1 MRLRSLSAAL
11 DAVTGLVVELGG
23 DPASLRSAVERSD
36 GAGFAPHAFQ
46 VALGRAAVLTGRED
60 FGLALARR
68 RTLETFGELGPLLG
82 SAASVGEAVG
92 QLLQLL
98 PYLQE
103 GGVRARI
110 ERHGL
115 EAILI
120 GQVVLSDPPAFD
132 QQLDHLAAAAVGLLR
147 GLTSPDWTPDAV
159 YLTRRRP
166 RSTTAHE
173 AFFGAPVLFG
183 QETTAVA
190 FRAGLLDR
198 PVARANLELNRILYA
213 RLSERTR
220 LAGDGLAEQV
230 RDRIWRGLGDRW
242 RGEAGVAADLGMPLR
257 TLQRRLAGEGRP
269 FRRLL
274 EETRLEL
281 AQRLMRH
288 SDLPLSDIAAALGYA
303 EPAIFTRFFRRCAGR
318 TPGDW
323 RRQTTSFENAKRPG
337 DEAGALRSSIRSRAS
352 AARGS

>member
-11 DAVTGLVVELGG
+11 DAVADLVVELGG
-23 DPASLRSAVERSD
+23 NPAPLRSAVERTD
-36 GAGFAPHAFQ
+36 RGPDEAGFVPHAFQ
-46 VALGRAAVLTGRED
+46 VALGLAAVLTGRED

-68 RTLETFGELGPLLG
+68 RTLETFGEFGSLLR
-82 SAASVGEAVG
+82 SAASVGEAIE
-92 QLLQLL
+92 QLIQLL
-98 PYLQE
+98 PYIQH

-110 ERHGL
+110 ERNGP
-115 EAILI
+115 EAVLI

-132 QQLDHLAAAAVGLLR
+132 QQLDHLAATAVGLIR
-147 GLTSPDWTPDAV
+147 CLTGPDWTPDAV
-159 YLTRRRP
+159 YLTRRKP
-166 RSTTAHE
+166 RSVSAHE

-198 PVARANLELNRILYA
+198 PVARANLEFNRILYA

-220 LAGDGLAEQV
+220 TVAGGVTERV
-230 RDRIWRGLGDRW
+230 RERIWRGLGDRW
-242 RGEAGVAADLGMPLR
+242 KGEPGVAADLGIPLR
-257 TLQRRLAGEGRP
+257 TLQRRLAEEGKP
-269 FRRLL
+269 FRRLM

-303 EPAIFTRFFRRCAGR
+303 EPAIFTRFFRRCTGYA
-318 TPGDW
+318 PGEW
-323 RRQTTSFENAKRPG
+323 RRRAAAK
-337 DEAGALRSSIRSRAS
+337 
-352 AARGS
+352 AAMA

>member
-11 DAVTGLVVELGG
+11 DAVVDLVVELGG
-23 DPASLRSAVERSD
+23 DPAPLRSAVARQGRRSD
-36 GAGFAPHAFQ
+36 EAAFVPHAFQ
-46 VALGRAAVLTGRED
+46 VALGLGAVLTGRED

-68 RTLETFGELGPLLG
+68 RTLETFGEFGSLLRN
-82 SAASVGEAVG
+82 AASVGEAVG

-98 PYLQE
+98 PYIQN
-103 GGVRARI
+103 GGVRAHI
-110 ERHGL
+110 ERNGP

-120 GQVVLSDPPAFD
+120 GQVVLSGPPALD

-147 GLTSPDWTPDAV
+147 CLAGPDWTPDAV
-159 YLTRRRP
+159 YLTRRKP
-166 RSTTAHE
+166 RSVTAHE

-183 QETTAVA
+183 QETTAVV
-190 FRAGLLDR
+190 FQAGLLDL

-220 LAGDGLAEQV
+220 SVAGDLTERV

-242 RGEAGVAADLGMPLR
+242 KGESGVAADLGIPLR
-257 TLQRRLAGEGRP
+257 TLQRRLAGEGRS
-269 FRRLL
+269 FRSLM

-288 SDLPLSDIAAALGYA
+288 SDLPLSEIAMVLGYA
-303 EPAIFTRFFRRCAGR
+303 EPAVFTRFFRRCTGR
-318 TPGDW
+318 TPRNW
-323 RRQTTSFENAKRPG
+323 RK
-337 DEAGALRSSIRSRAS
+337 
-352 AARGS
+352 AATGTFQMDQQPS

>member
-11 DAVTGLVVELGG
+11 DAVTDLVVELGG
-23 DPASLRSAVERSD
+23 DPATLRAAVVRPD
-36 GAGFAPHAFQ
+36 GDGFVPHAFQ

-82 SAASVGEAVG
+82 SAGSVGEAVG

-98 PYLQE
+98 PYLQD

-110 ERHGL
+110 ERNGP

-120 GQVVLSDPPAFD
+120 GQVVLLDPPAFD

-147 GLTSPDWTPDAV
+147 GLTRPDWTPDAV

-166 RSTTAHE
+166 PSTTAHE
-173 AFFGAPVLFG
+173 TFFGAPVLFG

-190 FRAGLLDR
+190 FRAALLDA

-213 RLSERTR
+213 RLTEQTR
-220 LAGDGLAEQV
+220 SVGGELAEQV

-242 RGEAGVAADLGMPLR
+242 AGEAGVAADLGIPPR
-257 TLQRRLAGEGRP
+257 TLQRRLAGEGKP
-269 FRRLL
+269 FRRLM

-288 SDLPLSDIAAALGYA
+288 SDLPLSDIAAALGFA
-303 EPAIFTRFFRRCAGR
+303 EPAVFTRFFKRCTGRR
-318 TPGDW
+318 PGDW
-323 RRQTTSFENAKRPG
+323 RRQATAPAKTQNAPAVRPG
-337 DEAGALRSSIRSRAS
+337 RC
-352 AARGS
+352 GS

>member
-11 DAVTGLVVELGG
+11 DAVVDLVVELGG
-23 DPASLRSAVERSD
+23 DPAPLRSAVERRTRGPD
-36 GAGFAPHAFQ
+36 EAGFVPHAFQ
-46 VALGRAAVLTGRED
+46 VALGLAAGLTGRED

-68 RTLETFGELGPLLG
+68 RTLETFGELGSLLD
-82 SAASVGEAVG
+82 SAASVGEAIG

-98 PYLQE
+98 PYIQN

-110 ERHGL
+110 ECDGP

-132 QQLDHLAAAAVGLLR
+132 QQLDHLAAAAVGLIR
-147 GLTSPDWTPDAV
+147 CLTGPDWTPDAV
-159 YLTRRRP
+159 YLTRRKP
-166 RSTTAHE
+166 RSITAHE

-190 FRAGLLDR
+190 FRASLLGR

-220 LAGDGLAEQV
+220 TVAGGVTERVREQ
-230 RDRIWRGLGDRW
+230 IWRGLGDRW
-242 RGEAGVAADLGMPLR
+242 KGEPGVAAALGLPLR
-257 TLQRRLAGEGRP
+257 TLQRRLAEEGRP
-269 FRRLL
+269 FRSLM

-288 SDLPLSDIAAALGYA
+288 SDLPLSEIATVLGYA
-303 EPAIFTRFFRRCAGR
+303 EQAVFTRFFRRCTGR
-318 TPGDW
+318 TPRDW
-323 RRQTTSFENAKRPG
+323 RRQAV
-337 DEAGALRSSIRSRAS
+337 AH
-352 AARGS
+352 AATA

>member
-1 MRLRSLSAAL
+1 MRFRSLSAAL
-11 DAVTGLVVELGG
+11 DAVTDLVVELGG
-23 DPASLRSAVERSD
+23 DPATLRSAVARPD
-36 GAGFAPHAFQ
+36 GAGFVPHAFQ
-46 VALGRAAVLTGRED
+46 VAIGRAAVLTGRED

-110 ERHGL
+110 ERDGP
-115 EAILI
+115 EAMLI

-159 YLTRRRP
+159 YLTRRKP
-166 RSTTAHE
+166 RSSAAHE

-220 LAGDGLAEQV
+220 FAGGGLAEPV

-242 RGEAGVAADLGMPLR
+242 TGEAGVAADLGMPLR

-269 FRRLL
+269 FRRLM

-288 SDLPLSDIAAALGYA
+288 SDLPLSEIAAALGYA
-303 EPAIFTRFFRRCAGR
+303 EPAIFTRFFRRCTGQA
-318 TPGDW
+318 PGDW
-323 RRQTTSFENAKRPG
+323 RRQATAPGDAKRPG
-337 DEAGALRSSIRSRAS
+337 GEAGALRSSIRSRAS
-352 AARGS
+352 GARGS